1 MFCSSREYMIS
12 APKSKFRTGFQTV
25 RVPTP
30 QTMKSG
36 LQPTTAPVAKFGA
49 APAAVRTGP
58 TGEEQTMAF
67 APR

>member
-1 MFCSSREYMIS
+1 MIS
-12 APKSKFRTGFQTV
+12 APKSKFLTGFQTV

-36 LQPTTAPVAKFGA
+36 LQPRTLPVAKLGA

-58 TGEEQTMAF
+58 AGEEQKIAF
-67 APR
+67 APEPRSPG